1 MAAASTE
8 VGGRTTERE
17 GPLHILTV
25 NVRGLK
31 TNGKKLKSIISEV
44 DIVFLAETHVE
55 DGDAWKDYEK
65 DWKIFFTCCDPRCKG
80 CFRSK
85 LKNGT
90 AILLNNKRNF
100 KYCLPEIVDGSGRYV
115 IVSCWISGR
124 LCTFVCVYHH
134 RKQKGLLK
142 ELSEKIIPPY
152 TDILVVGGNF
162 KTALDK
168 VKDRTNKSN
177 NSVHNRI
184 RKELYPFLD
193 EHDLIDAWRKKNPDK
208 EEYTY
213 ENTWEKVRSDYFF
226 INADKWELVQDCSI
240 NKENISGHWSVSL
253 ILDLKDQTRE
263 LKIFSSTVHDLPR
276 DEVLTELCSDIILL
290 TKGEAEHEDYIN
302 KIKEEEGK
310 TNWIVVWSDH
320 SNAAILVTKRR
331 GVMHILFT
339 VYHKNYVILHCRVL
353 GMLHTFVSACN
364 PTENNLKNML
374 REILSNRSGRIVIGG
389 DFSTSEQRIMELMEE
404 NEFKKPEGEY
414 MKSHYLI
421 HAPLGQANKIHP
433 RIYFLK
439 QQDRRLSW
447 KQWVQVGTNPGQGP
461 TRTQPQDQLRNTNQP
476 AQAAFEL
483 CGGAEAPGENPL
495 EHEENVQTAR
505 RKFQGELD
513 PETITPHYYSQP
525 SKEFGKRKKTVD

>member
-1 MAAASTE
+1 MAAASTGE
-8 VGGRTTERE
+8 VGGRTAERE

-25 NVRGLK
+25 NVNGLK
-31 TNGKKLKSIISEV
+31 EKNGKPRKNGKKLLNESEKSEV
-44 DIVFLAETHVE
+44 DVIFLGETHIGENDTVNV
-55 DGDAWKDYEK
+55 YEK
-65 DWKIFFTCCDPRCKG
+65 DWTIFFTRYHFKSKG
-80 CFRSK
+80 A
-85 LKNGT
+85 
-90 AILLNNKRNF
+90 AILVNKKRDF
-100 KYCLPEIVDGSGRYV
+100 KLLEKEVDDNGRYV
-115 IVSCWISGR
+115 IVSCYISGTF
-124 LCTFVCVYHH
+124 CTFVSVYH
-134 RKQKGLLK
+134 RSDERRLLR
-142 ELSEKIIPPY
+142 ELSEKIKPLY
-152 TDILVVGGNF
+152 SDILVVGGDFN
-162 KTALDK
+162 TALDEK
-168 VKDRTNKSN
+168 KDTTSKSDN
-177 NSVHNRI
+177 CNHKDI
-184 RKELYPFLD
+184 RMELQPFLD
-193 EHDLIDAWRKKNPDK
+193 KHDLTDAWRMKHPEDRK
-208 EEYTY
+208 YTLFR
-213 ENTWEKVRSDYFF
+213 KRSKFRLDYVF
-226 INADKWELVQDCSI
+226 INSDVCDLVQDCKI
-240 NKENISGHWSVSL
+240 NKDNISDHRSVSL
-253 ILDLKDQTRE
+253 FLDLKDLQ
-263 LKIFSSTVHDLPR
+263 IFSCTVHDLPR